1 MSSRRYHHLIIF
13 IILLQ
18 AIILAVLN
26 SAQYA
31 YQTGA
36 FPAMP
41 PNVVHTLGSV
51 FVVFY
56 TLSLFI
62 VLRYVVNK
70 VHQEVEYQA
79 QKRYTDNIND
89 LIATVRS
96 QRHDFIN
103 HVQAVYGLIKTGQAE
118 AAREYIEEVY
128 GEVKQAGEVLSLNRP
143 EISALLHAKE
153 GLAAARGVKLLIK
166 VDPGFGRLPVEAVDF
181 NRIIGNLIDNALDA
195 VAGLEAP
202 GRWVKV
208 EMACEGA
215 TYQVRVSNPGPLIP
229 PELRQRIFTRGFT
242 TKKGE
247 HQGMGLYAVQ
257 SLAERYGGLVG
268 LRSSQEGT
276 AFTVT
281 FAAKKIRAKTGVS

>member
-1 MSSRRYHHLIIF
+1 MKRSCQVVIFLILGQAIVLAVINSMVDF
-13 IILLQ
+13 YQSGAFPVASPALLQ
-18 AIILAVLN
+18 AMGGL
-26 SAQYA
+26 
-31 YQTGA
+31 
-36 FPAMP
+36 
-41 PNVVHTLGSV
+41 

-56 TLSLFI
+56 TLCMVLF
-62 VLRYVVNK
+62 LRYIFAK
-70 VHQEVEYQA
+70 VKEEAEYKA

-153 GLAAARGVKLLIK
+153 GMAAARGTKLQVK
-166 VDPGFGRLPVEAVDF
+166 VDPGFGRIPVEAVDF

-195 VAGLEAP
+195 VSSLEEAR
-202 GRWVKV
+202 RWVKV
-208 EMACEGA
+208 EMVCEGS
-215 TYQVRVSNPGPLIP
+215 TYQVRVSNPGPPIP
-229 PELRQRIFTRGFT
+229 PELRQRIFARGFT
-242 TKKGE
+242 TKKGG

-257 SLAERYGGLVG
+257 SLAGRYGGMVG
-268 LRSSQEGT
+268 LHSTKECT

-281 FAAKKIRAKTGVS
+281 FPA